1 MISPNSNGIS
11 LRPLAS
17 CPRPTA
23 ASLRAD
29 FQAGLTVAI
38 FAVPQ
43 AMAYA
48 VLAGLPPVNGLY
60 CAVLMSFVASLFIS
74 SPFLNIGPTNTS
86 ALLTASVIAPFA
98 AQATG
103 AAIWPMIFQFTILV
117 GVIGAL
123 MGLLKAGPLV
133 RLVPE
138 HANLGFVTAA
148 NILIALGQFN
158 EFLGVKSIKGGTF
171 DKIVGLVFEAPQ
183 AQWPALLVALLTL
196 GLMLGFD
203 KFSRRFP
210 VTLCAVIAATLAT
223 LAFAR
228 WLPNAAHIRVVG
240 DIAPVP
246 AGFPSPRVFAFDFP
260 LMLQMLPGAGAVAA
274 IGMLESAAIS
284 SNLALKNKLTV
295 NFNQEFFGLGVAQ
308 LASAVFGG
316 FPGSSSYSRSAL
328 IERNGGRTV
337 LAGIFFSIV
346 TLLALLVGSR
356 LLEMIPLAALAAL
369 LFFTGV
375 KLVEV
380 EALKRVWLTSRV
392 DFGVV
397 ALTFCVAFFGK
408 LEWGFFAGILAAL
421 LVFVARAKSLQLYEL
436 LPQSDGKWEERL
448 YTPGSV
454 HPRSDVV
461 ALSLQGDLFFGMSHE
476 LREQLSEIV
485 RVQEPK
491 WMLIRMR
498 RTSSVDASVW
508 GTLADFAGA
517 FDENGGQLILTGVSP
532 QLEKIIARTQVSGL
546 SEKENW
552 VPRQKEAFVAFE
564 KGLERIGAQLPPDAI
579 LSSNWQHWAHTYQ
592 MRESVSHWRDA
603 ANDPATLGAIE
614 VADEG

>member
-1 MISPNSNGIS
+1 MIHPIPERLS
-11 LRPLAS
+11 LRPFAS
-17 CPRPTA
+17 CPRPTI

-60 CAVLMSFVASLFIS
+60 CAVMMSFVASLFLS

-103 AAIWPMIFQFTILV
+103 AAIWPLIFQFTLLV
-117 GVIGAL
+117 GIIGAL
-123 MGLLKAGPLV
+123 MGLVKAGPLV

-158 EFLGVKSIKGGTF
+158 EFLGVKAIRGETF
-171 DKIVGLVFEAPQ
+171 GKIVGLVREAPQ
-183 AQWPALLVALLTL
+183 SHWPTLLIALVTL
-196 GLMLGFD
+196 GLMMGFD
-203 KFSRRFP
+203 KHSRRFP
-210 VTLCAVIAATLAT
+210 VTLCSVIAATLAT

-246 AGFPSPRVFAFDFP
+246 PGFPTPRVYALDFG
-260 LMLQMLPGAGAVAA
+260 LMWQMLPGAAAVAS

-284 SNLALKNKLTV
+284 SSLALKNKITV
-295 NFNQEFFGLGVAQ
+295 NFNQEFFGLGIAQ

-328 IERNGGRTV
+328 IERNGGKTV

-346 TLLALLVGSR
+346 TLAALMIGSR

-380 EALKRVWLTSRV
+380 GALKRVWQTSRV

-397 ALTFCVAFFGK
+397 ALTFLVAFFGK
-408 LEWGFFAGILAAL
+408 LEWGFFAGIIAAL

-436 LPQSDGKWEERL
+436 VPQTGGKWEERL
-448 YTPGSV
+448 YTPDSN
-454 HPRSDVV
+454 HPRCDVV
-461 ALSLQGDLFFGMSHE
+461 ALSLHGDLFFGMSHE

-485 RVQEPK
+485 RLQEPK
-491 WMLIRMR
+491 WIIIRMR

-508 GTLADFAGA
+508 GTLADFAEA
-517 FDENGGQLILTGVSP
+517 FDENGGGLILTGVSP
-532 QLEKIIARTQVSGL
+532 KLEKIIARTQVDDWI
-546 SEKENW
+546 EKGNL
-552 VPRQKEAFVAFE
+552 VPREKEAFVAFE
-564 KGLERIGAQLPPDAI
+564 KGLQRIGAQLEPDSV
-579 LSSNWQHWAHTYQ
+579 LSPAWSEWAHKYR
-592 MRESVSHWRDA
+592 MRDSVSHWRDP
-603 ANDPATLGAIE
+603 ANDPATLGAID
-614 VADEG
+614 V

>member
-1 MISPNSNGIS
+1 MIHPIPDRLS

-17 CPRPTA
+17 CPRPTI

-60 CAVLMSFVASLFIS
+60 CAVMMSFVASLFLS
-74 SPFLNIGPTNTS
+74 SPYLNIGPTNTS

-103 AAIWPMIFQFTILV
+103 TAIWPMIFQFTLLV
-117 GVIGAL
+117 GIIGGL
-123 MGLLKAGPLV
+123 MGLLRAGPLV

-148 NILIALGQFN
+148 DILIALGQFN
-158 EFLGVKSIKGGTF
+158 EFLGVKSTHGGTLQ
-171 DKIVGLVFEAPQ
+171 KIIGIVTQAPQ
-183 AQWPALLVALLTL
+183 THWPALVVGLLTL

-210 VTLCAVIAATLAT
+210 VTLCAVVAATLAT
-223 LAFAR
+223 FAFAR
-228 WLPNAAHIRVVG
+228 WLPNVAHIRVVS

-246 AGFPSPRVFAFDFP
+246 AGFPLPHVYALDFG
-260 LMLQMLPGAGAVAA
+260 LMWHMLPGAAAVAS

-295 NFNQEFFGLGVAQ
+295 NFNQEFFGLGIAQ

-328 IERNGGRTV
+328 IERNGGKTV

-346 TLLALLVGSR
+346 TLTALLVGSR
-356 LLEMIPLAALAAL
+356 ILEMIPLSALAAL

-375 KLVEV
+375 KLIEV
-380 EALKRVWLTSRV
+380 EDLKRVWQTSRV

-397 ALTFCVAFFGK
+397 ALTFAVALFGK
-408 LEWGFFAGILAAL
+408 LEWGFFAGIIAAL
-421 LVFVARAKSLQLYEL
+421 LVFVARAKSLQLFEMV
-436 LPQSDGKWEERL
+436 PQGAKWEERL
-448 YTPGSV
+448 YTPGSN
-454 HPRSDVV
+454 HPRSDIV
-461 ALSLQGDLFFGMSHE
+461 ALSLHGDLFFGMSHE

-491 WMLIRMR
+491 WIIIRLR
-498 RTSSVDASVW
+498 RTSSLDASVW
-508 GTLADFAGA
+508 GTLADFAEA
-517 FDENGGQLILTGVSP
+517 FGENGGQLILTGISP
-532 QLEKIIARTQVSGL
+532 NLEKLIVRTQVSEMIGA
-546 SEKENW
+546 ENV
-552 VPRQKEAFVAFE
+552 VPREKEAFVAFE
-564 KGLERIGAQLPPDAI
+564 KGLERIGAQLEPDNV
-579 LSSNWQHWAHTYQ
+579 LSPAWSAWAHKYK
-592 MRESVSHWRDA
+592 MRDSVSHWRDP

-614 VADEG
+614 LSDAE

>member
-1 MISPNSNGIS
+1 MIHPIADRLS

-17 CPRPTA
+17 CPRPTI

-60 CAVLMSFVASLFIS
+60 CAVMMSFVASLFLS

-98 AQATG
+98 AHASG
-103 AAIWPMIFQFTILV
+103 GAIWPMIFQFTLLV
-117 GVIGAL
+117 GLIGGL
-123 MGLLKAGPLV
+123 MGIVRAGPLV

-158 EFLGVKSIKGGTF
+158 EFLGVKSTHGGTLQ
-171 DKIVGLVFEAPQ
+171 KIIGIVTQAPQ
-183 AQWPALLVALLTL
+183 TQWPALLVGLLTL

-223 LAFAR
+223 LALAR
-228 WLPNAAHIRVVG
+228 WLPNVEHIRVVG

-246 AGFPSPRVFAFDFP
+246 PGFPMPRVYALDFG
-260 LMLQMLPGAGAVAA
+260 LMEQMLPGAAAVAA

-295 NFNQEFFGLGVAQ
+295 NFNQEFFGLGIAQ

-328 IERNGGRTV
+328 IERNGGKTV
-337 LAGIFFSIV
+337 LAGVFFSLV

-356 LLEMIPLAALAAL
+356 VLEMIPLASLAAL

-375 KLVEV
+375 RLIEV
-380 EALKRVWLTSRV
+380 EDLKRVWLTSRV

-397 ALTFCVAFFGK
+397 ALTFLVALFGK
-408 LEWGFFAGILAAL
+408 LEWGFFAGIIAAL
-421 LVFVARAKSLQLYEL
+421 LVFVARARALQLYEMV
-436 LPQSDGKWEERL
+436 PQAGGKWEERL
-448 YTPGSV
+448 YTPGSA
-454 HPRSDVV
+454 HSRSDVV
-461 ALSLQGDLFFGMSHE
+461 ALSLHGDLFFGMSHE

-491 WMLIRMR
+491 WIIIRLR

-508 GTLADFAGA
+508 GTLADFAEA
-517 FDENGGQLILTGVSP
+517 FDENGGQLILTGISP
-532 QLEKIIARTQVSGL
+532 KLEKLIVRTQVSDWIGA
-546 SEKENW
+546 ENL
-552 VPRQKEAFVAFE
+552 VPREKEAFVAFE
-564 KGLERIGAQLPPDAI
+564 KGLERIGAQLQAGNV
-579 LSSNWQHWAHTYQ
+579 LSPAWREWAHKYK
-592 MRESVSHWRDA
+592 MRDSVSHWRDG

-614 VADEG
+614 LPDNG

>member
-1 MISPNSNGIS
+1 MIFPSRSGIS
-11 LRPLAS
+11 LRPFAS
-17 CPRPTA
+17 CPRPTP

-48 VLAGLPPVNGLY
+48 VLAGLPPVHGLY
-60 CAVLMSFVASLFIS
+60 CAVMMSFVASLFIS

-103 AAIWPMIFQFTILV
+103 EMVWPMIFQFTLLV
-117 GVIGAL
+117 GVIGAM
-123 MGLLKAGPLV
+123 MGIVKAGPLV

-158 EFLGVKSIKGGTF
+158 EFLGVKAIKGGTF
-171 DKIVGLVFEAPQ
+171 DKIVGLIFEAPQ
-183 AQWPALLVALLTL
+183 AHWPSLLVALLTL

-210 VTLCAVIAATLAT
+210 VTLGAVIAATLAT
-223 LAFAR
+223 LALAR
-228 WLPNAAHIRVVG
+228 WLPGAAHIRVVS

-246 AGFPSPRVFAFDFP
+246 AGFPAPHVFALNWA
-260 LMLQMLPGAGAVAA
+260 LMLQMLPGAAAVAA

-328 IERNGGRTV
+328 VERNGGQTV
-337 LAGIFFSIV
+337 LTGVFFSLV
-346 TLLALLVGSR
+346 TLLALLIGSR
-356 LLEMIPLAALAAL
+356 LLEIIPLAALAAL

-375 KLVEV
+375 KLIEV
-380 EALKRVWLTSRV
+380 SALKRVWLTSRV

-397 ALTFCVAFFGK
+397 ALTFGVALFGK
-408 LEWGFFAGILAAL
+408 LEWGFFAGIVAAL

-436 LPQSDGKWEERL
+436 VPQSDGKWEERL
-448 YTPGSV
+448 YTPGSL

-461 ALSLQGDLFFGMSHE
+461 ALSLQGDLFFALSHE

-485 RVQEPK
+485 RVQEPN
-491 WMLIRMR
+491 WIIIRLR

-517 FDENGGQLILTGVSP
+517 FAENGGQLILTGVSP
-532 QLEKIIARTQVSGL
+532 QLEKIIVRTQVSGL
-546 SEKENW
+546 SENL
-552 VPRQKEAFVAFE
+552 VPREKEAFVAFE
-564 KGLERIGAQLPPDAI
+564 KGLERIGNALEPDAI
-579 LSSNWQHWAHTYQ
+579 LSPNWRVWAHKYQ
-592 MRESVSHWRDA
+592 MRESVSHWRDP
-603 ANDPATLGAIE
+603 ANDPATLGAID
-614 VADEG
+614 V

>member
-1 MISPNSNGIS
+1 MIQPLADRLS

-17 CPRPTA
+17 CARPTA

-60 CAVLMSFVASLFIS
+60 CAVMMSFVASLFLS
-74 SPFLNIGPTNTS
+74 SPYLNIGPTNTS

-98 AQATG
+98 AQASG
-103 AAIWPMIFQFTILV
+103 ALMGPLIFQFTILV
-117 GVIGAL
+117 GIIGAL
-123 MGLLKAGPLV
+123 MGLFKAGPLV

-158 EFLGVKSIKGGTF
+158 EFLGVKAIRGETLS
-171 DKIVGLVFEAPQ
+171 KIVGLVREAPQ
-183 AQWPALLVALLTL
+183 THWPSLVIALFTL

-210 VTLCAVIAATLAT
+210 VTLCAVIAATVAT
-223 LAFAR
+223 LALAR
-228 WLPNAAHIRVVG
+228 WLPNLAHVRVVG

-246 AGFPSPRVFAFDFP
+246 AGFPTPRVFALDFP
-260 LMLQMLPGAGAVAA
+260 LLWKMLPGAAAVAS

-284 SNLALKNKLTV
+284 SNLALKNKITV
-295 NFNQEFFGLGVAQ
+295 NFSQEFFGLGIAQ

-328 IERNGGRTV
+328 IERNGGKTV
-337 LAGIFFSIV
+337 LAGIFFSAV
-346 TLLALLVGSR
+346 TLVALLVGSR
-356 LLEMIPLAALAAL
+356 LLEMIPLSALAAL
-369 LFFTGV
+369 LFFTGI
-375 KLVEV
+375 KLIEV
-380 EALKRVWLTSRV
+380 GALKRVWLTSRV

-397 ALTFCVAFFGK
+397 ALTFFVAFFGK
-408 LEWGFFAGILAAL
+408 LEWGFFAGIVAAL
-421 LVFVARAKSLQLYEL
+421 LVFVMRAKSLQLYEL
-436 LPQSDGKWEERL
+436 LPHGGKWEERAYAPASL
-448 YTPGSV
+448 
-454 HPRSDVV
+454 HARCDIV
-461 ALSLQGDLFFGMSHE
+461 ALSLSGDLFFGMSGE

-485 RVQEPK
+485 RLQEPK
-491 WMLIRMR
+491 WIIIRLR

-508 GTLADFAGA
+508 NTLADFAQT
-517 FDENGGQLILTGVSP
+517 FDESGGQLILTGVSP
-532 QLEKIIARTQVSGL
+532 QLQQIIARTQISGL
-546 SEKENW
+546 SEPQNW
-552 VPRQKEAFVAFE
+552 VPREKTAFVAFE
-564 KGLERIGAQLPPDAI
+564 KGLERIGAQLPPDAV
-579 LSSNWQHWAHTYQ
+579 LSADWHQWAQKWKT
-592 MRESVSHWRDA
+592 RESISHWRDP
-603 ANDPATLGAIE
+603 ANDPATLGAID
-614 VADEG
+614 VADD

>member
-1 MISPNSNGIS
+1 MIHPIADRLS

-17 CPRPTA
+17 CPRPTI

-60 CAVLMSFVASLFIS
+60 CAVMMSFVASLFLS
-74 SPFLNIGPTNTS
+74 SPYLNIGPTNTS

-103 AAIWPMIFQFTILV
+103 TAIWPMIFQFTLLV
-117 GVIGAL
+117 GAISGL
-123 MGLLKAGPLV
+123 MGVLRAGPLV

-158 EFLGVKSIKGGTF
+158 EFLGVKSTHGGTLQ
-171 DKIVGLVFEAPQ
+171 KIVGLVAQSPQ
-183 AQWPALLVALLTL
+183 TQWPALFVGLLTL

-203 KFSRRFP
+203 RFSRRFP

-223 LAFAR
+223 LALAR
-228 WLPNAAHIRVVG
+228 WLPNVAHIRVVG

-246 AGFPSPRVFAFDFP
+246 AGFPLPRVYALDFG
-260 LMLQMLPGAGAVAA
+260 LMWQMLPGAAAVAS

-295 NFNQEFFGLGVAQ
+295 NFNQEFFGLGIAQ
-308 LASAVFGG
+308 LASALFGG

-328 IERNGGRTV
+328 IERNGGKTV
-337 LAGIFFSIV
+337 LAGVFFSIV
-346 TLLALLVGSR
+346 TLVALLVGSR
-356 LLEMIPLAALAAL
+356 LLEMIPLSALAAL

-375 KLVEV
+375 KLIEV
-380 EALKRVWLTSRV
+380 EDLKRVWLTSRV

-397 ALTFCVAFFGK
+397 VLTFAVALFGK
-408 LEWGFFAGILAAL
+408 LEWGFFAGIIAAL
-421 LVFVARAKSLQLYEL
+421 LVFVARAKTLQLYEMV
-436 LPQSDGKWEERL
+436 PQNGKWEERL
-448 YTPGSV
+448 YTPDSN
-454 HPRSDVV
+454 HPRSDIV
-461 ALSLQGDLFFGMSHE
+461 ALSLHGDLFFGMSHE

-491 WMLIRMR
+491 WIIIRLR

-508 GTLADFAGA
+508 GTLADFAQA
-517 FDENGGQLILTGVSP
+517 FGESGGQLILTGISP
-532 QLEKIIARTQVSGL
+532 KLEKLIVRTQVSELIGA
-546 SEKENW
+546 ENM
-552 VPRQKEAFVAFE
+552 VPREKEAFVAFE
-564 KGLERIGAQLPPDAI
+564 KGLERIGAQLQPDNV
-579 LSSNWQHWAHTYQ
+579 LSAAWSDWAHKYK
-592 MRESVSHWRDA
+592 MRDSVSHWRDP

-614 VADEG
+614 LLDVE

>member
-1 MISPNSNGIS
+1 MIHPIPNRLS
-11 LRPLAS
+11 LRPFAS
-17 CPRPTA
+17 CPRPTP

-60 CAVLMSFVASLFIS
+60 CAVLMSFVASMFLS

-103 AAIWPMIFQFTILV
+103 EAIWPLIFQFTLLV
-117 GVIGAL
+117 GIIGGL
-123 MGLLKAGPLV
+123 MGILRAGPLV

-148 NILIALGQFN
+148 DILIALGQFN
-158 EFLGVKSIKGGTF
+158 EFLGVKSTHGGTLENIIG
-171 DKIVGLVFEAPQ
+171 IVTQTPNTH
-183 AQWPALLVALLTL
+183 WPALFIGLLTL
-196 GLMLGFD
+196 GLMVGFD

-210 VTLCAVIAATLAT
+210 VTLCAVIAATLAN

-228 WLPNAAHIRVVG
+228 WMPGAAHIRVVG

-246 AGFPSPRVFAFDFP
+246 AGFPLPRVYALDFS
-260 LMLQMLPGAGAVAA
+260 LMWKMLPGAAAVAS

-295 NFNQEFFGLGVAQ
+295 NFNQEFFGLGIAQ
-308 LASAVFGG
+308 LASAFFGG

-375 KLVEV
+375 KLIEV
-380 EALKRVWLTSRV
+380 EDLKRVWQTSRV

-397 ALTFCVAFFGK
+397 ALTFFVAFFGK
-408 LEWGFFAGILAAL
+408 LEWGFFAGIIAAL

-436 LPQSDGKWEERL
+436 VPQEGGKWEERL
-448 YTPGSV
+448 YTPGSN
-454 HPRSDVV
+454 HPRCDIV
-461 ALSLQGDLFFGMSHE
+461 ALSLHGDLFFGMSHE
-476 LREQLSEIV
+476 LREQLGEIV

-491 WMLIRMR
+491 WIIIRLR

-508 GTLADFAGA
+508 GTLADFAEA

-532 QLEKIIARTQVSGL
+532 KLEKIIARTQVDDWI
-546 SEKENW
+546 EKGNL
-552 VPRQKEAFVAFE
+552 VPREKEAFVAFE
-564 KGLERIGAQLPPDAI
+564 KGLASVGAQLEPDAV
-579 LSSNWQHWAHTYQ
+579 LSPAWSEWAQKHK
-592 MRESVSHWRDA
+592 MRDSVSHWRDP

-614 VADEG
+614 ISDSG

>member
-1 MISPNSNGIS
+1 MIHPIADRLS
-11 LRPLAS
+11 LRPFAN
-17 CPRPTA
+17 CPRPTITT
-23 ASLRAD
+23 LRAD

-60 CAVLMSFVASLFIS
+60 CAVMMSFVAAMFLS

-86 ALLTASVIAPFA
+86 ALLTASIIAPFA
-98 AQATG
+98 AHASG
-103 AAIWPMIFQFTILV
+103 AMIWPLIFQFTLLV

-123 MGLLKAGPLV
+123 MGLVKAGPLV

-158 EFLGVKSIKGGTF
+158 EFLGVKSTRGGTL
-171 DKIVGLVFEAPQ
+171 DKIVGIASQAPQ
-183 AQWPALLVALLTL
+183 THWPAFVIGLLTL

-228 WLPNAAHIRVVG
+228 WFPNVAHIRVVS

-246 AGFPSPRVFAFDFP
+246 PGFPTPRVYALDFG
-260 LMLQMLPGAGAVAA
+260 LMWQMLPGAGAVAA

-295 NFNQEFFGLGVAQ
+295 NFNQEFFGLGIAQ

-328 IERNGGRTV
+328 IERNGGVTV
-337 LAGIFFSIV
+337 LAGVFFSVV
-346 TLLALLVGSR
+346 TLGALLVGSR
-356 LLEMIPLAALAAL
+356 LLEMIPLSALAAL

-397 ALTFCVAFFGK
+397 ALTFFVALFGK
-408 LEWGFFAGILAAL
+408 LEWGFFAGIIAAL
-421 LVFVARAKSLQLYEL
+421 LVFVARAKTLQLYEM
-436 LPQSDGKWEERL
+436 LPQSGGKWEERL
-448 YTPGSV
+448 YTRDSD
-454 HPRSDVV
+454 HPRSDIV
-461 ALSLQGDLFFGMSHE
+461 ALSLNGDLFFGMSHE

-485 RVQEPK
+485 RVQEPQ
-491 WMLIRMR
+491 WIVIRLR

-508 GTLADFAGA
+508 GTLADFAEA
-517 FDENGGQLILTGVSP
+517 FGESGGQLILCGVSP
-532 QLEKIIARTQVSGL
+532 NLEKLIVRTHINDIIGADNLMPR
-546 SEKENW
+546 EKA
-552 VPRQKEAFVAFE
+552 AFVAFE
-564 KGLERIGAQLPPDAI
+564 KGLERVGAQLQPDNI
-579 LSSNWQHWAHTYQ
+579 LSAQWSEWAQQFKT
-592 MRESVSHWRDA
+592 RDSISHWRDS
-603 ANDPATLGAIE
+603 ANDPATLGAVE
-614 VADEG
+614 LE